1 MKFYLIKSYFMMYS
15 FLMKSSLK
23 KKKKLFL
30 YIYITFTRYSNIKL
44 ISYRLNLKKK
54 KNRGKHQVI

>member
-23 KKKKLFL
+23 KKKKIFL
-30 YIYITFTRYSNIKL
+30 YIYKTFTRYSNIKL

-54 KNRGKHQVI
+54 KSR